1 MYTVMSGLNTKTIDL
16 SLGLVIILIN
26 FQLGYIRECGSTLYV
41 GLAHT
46 APPTNT
52 NFRLTFLLPRL
63 QEALYGDIPYRAL
76 NLNST
81 ITFLALVS

>member
-1 MYTVMSGLNTKTIDL
+1 MYTVVSGLNTKTIDL
-16 SLGLVIILIN
+16 SLGLAIILIN

-46 APPTNT
+46 A

-63 QEALYGDIPYRAL
+63 QEALYGDIA
-76 NLNST
+76 
-81 ITFLALVS
+81 I